1 MVNLDLTNFRQNN
14 QNVRYI
20 VGWLIAAASFFYF
33 LSFLFRCDVSL
44 PSFLGSE
51 RLV

>member
-20 VGWLIAAASFFYF
+20 VGWLIAAASFFIF
-33 LSFLFRCDVSL
+33 FLFYFGVTSRYPAFWD
-44 PSFLGSE
+44 PND
-51 RLV
+51 

>member
-20 VGWLIAAASFFYF
+20 VGWLIAASFFIF
-33 LSFLFRCDVSL
+33 FLFYFDVTSRY
-44 PSFLGSE
+44 PAFWDPND
-51 RLV
+51 

>member
-20 VGWLIAAASFFYF
+20 VGCLIAAASFFIF
-33 LSFLFRCDVSL
+33 FLFYFGVTSHYPAFWD
-44 PSFLGSE
+44 PND
-51 RLV
+51 